1 MAESVSPIA
10 GTDDPARLQG
20 ADLRDADPSHSG
32 LPVRGL
38 VLLALL
44 AIFWGL
50 NWPAMRVSL
59 TAVPVWDYRLIG
71 VLVGGSSVLAIASLG
86 GRSLRVPRQQIG
98 PLLLC
103 SLFNIV
109 GWNILT
115 GYGLTLMEAG
125 RSAIIGYTMPLWAT
139 LFSTLLVKEPLT
151 LLKTAGLALG
161 LVGLAVLLGGD
172 LAGMAEAPLGAG
184 FILLAALSWGF
195 GVALL
200 KRFRWSVSSATL
212 AGWQLVAA
220 SPMILL
226 GGWLFA
232 GDGDWAGEWSGEQIV
247 AFAYSVTI
255 PMSFCFWA
263 WYETVRLFPASVAA
277 IGTLAIPL
285 VGVFSGALL
294 LGEPVG
300 WRELTALLLVIG
312 GLASVLLL
320 PGRLGRPSR

>member
-1 MAESVSPIA
+1 MAETASHIA
-10 GTDDPARLQG
+10 GSDDPAC
-20 ADLRDADPSHSG
+20 LRDADPGKAERSDGG

-44 AIFWGL
+44 AVFWGL
-50 NWPAMRVSL
+50 NWPAMRVAL
-59 TAVPVWDYRLIG
+59 TVVPVWDYRLIG
-71 VLVGGSSVLAIASLG
+71 VLVGGLSVLAIARLG
-86 GRSLRVPRQQIG
+86 GASLRVPRQQVG

-151 LLKTAGLALG
+151 LLKTAGLTFG
-161 LVGLAVLLGGD
+161 LVGLAILLGGD
-172 LAGMAEAPLGAG
+172 LASMTAAPLGAI

-200 KRFRWSVSSATL
+200 KRFRWTVSSATL
-212 AGWQLVAA
+212 AGWQLVTA

-226 GGWLFA
+226 GRWLFA
-232 GDGDWAGEWSGEQIV
+232 GDAGWGDAWSHAQIV

-277 IGTLAIPL
+277 IGTLAIPM

-320 PGRLGRPSR
+320 PSLLGRRSR